1 MKNSTEI
8 YVIEENRWV
17 MGPAFPRGFL
27 QGGYVNLDD
36 GSFIIAGGYD
46 VDNRFGGHSLHF
58 YLCMLFV
65 KKIREEPLS
74 GRIYCDL
81 SILPATPSPRFRTQF
96 LKSAALFT
104 ALFYR

>member
-1 MKNSTEI
+1 MGQKKEVLVSIFIVTPIRISYKGKPAVMMVGGGAVKNSTEI

-46 VDNRFGGHSLHF
+46 VDNRSGGH
-58 YLCMLFV
+58 
-65 KKIREEPLS
+65 
-74 GRIYCDL
+74 
-81 SILPATPSPRFRTQF
+81 
-96 LKSAALFT
+96 
-104 ALFYR
+104 

>member
-1 MKNSTEI
+1 MVGGGAVKNSTEI

-27 QGGYVNLDD
+27 QGGFVNLDD
-36 GSFIIAGGYD
+36 GSFIIAGGYN

-65 KKIREEPLS
+65 KKNQGGNFIRE
-74 GRIYCDL
+74 D
-81 SILPATPSPRFRTQF
+81 IL
-96 LKSAALFT
+96 
-104 ALFYR
+104 